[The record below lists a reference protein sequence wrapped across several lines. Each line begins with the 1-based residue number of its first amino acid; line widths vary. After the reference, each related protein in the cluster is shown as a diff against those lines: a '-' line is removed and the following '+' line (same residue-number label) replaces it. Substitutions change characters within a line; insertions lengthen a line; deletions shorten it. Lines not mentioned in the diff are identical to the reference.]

1 MFLPPS
7 VMATVV
13 VELTTLPIAYSIWS
27 SIEVT
32 DVLSFVSIVI
42 ALLSWLIAYRALDYS
57 KKQAEAADKANLIAE
72 QAKQQSEAANEI
84 SQTANKHGV
93 QSLEIAKEANKLSRQ
108 ANEYS
113 ELSHERE
120 MGRGFVEISVAL
132 IPMLRGSKTEVVNG
146 SDLLGYPIDWYLQ
159 INNDGPGTAF
169 KLSLEL
175 LIDTISEQYD
185 VEALEGWSSVQLP
198 LGCRLKRLMEKF
210 IELRTDRYNKAA
222 PREIVGSV
230 TSSWK
235 KFDGAEE
242 SSSLSNQ
249 LIPLLFSN
257 HASFDMWAGP
267 INRVQE

>member
-13 VELTTLPIAYSIWS
+13 VELTPLPIAYSVWS
-27 SIEVT
+27 SIEAT
-32 DVLSFVSIVI
+32 DVLSFVSLLVGVGSALI
-42 ALLSWLIAYRALDYS
+42 ALIALGHT
-57 KKQAEAADKANLIAE
+57 KTQAQAAKDANTIAE
-72 QAKQQSEAANEI
+72 QAKKQSEAANEI
-84 SQTANKHGV
+84 SQTANQHGV

-108 ANEYS
+108 ANKYS

-175 LIDTISEQYD
+175 LILTTSEQYH

-198 LGCRLKRLMEKF
+198 LGRRLKRLMEEL

-222 PREIVGSV
+222 PREIVGTV

-242 SSSLSNQ
+242 SSSLRNQ

-267 INRVQE
+267 KNPV

>member
-1 MFLPPS
+1 MLHPS
-7 VMATVV
+7 NVISTVAEGLISTPV
-13 VELTTLPIAYSIWS
+13 AYSVWH
-27 SIEVT
+27 SIEAT
-32 DVLSFVSIVI
+32 DVWSFASLLVGGVSAVI
-42 ALLSWLIAYRALDYS
+42 AFTALDHS
-57 KKQAEAADKANLIAE
+57 KKQAQAAKDANTIAE
-72 QAKQQSEAANEI
+72 QAKKQSEAANKLSE
-84 SQTANKHGV
+84 TANKHGL
-93 QSLEIAKEANKLSRQ
+93 QSLKIAREANELSRQ
-108 ANEYS
+108 ANRYTQ
-113 ELSHERE
+113 LAHERE
-120 MGRGFVEISVAL
+120 VGRGFVEISVAL

-169 KLSLEL
+169 KLALEL
-175 LIDTISEQYD
+175 LIHTTFGRYD
-185 VEALEGWSSVQLP
+185 VEALEGWSSVQIP
-198 LGCRLKRLMEKF
+198 LGRKLKRLMEEF

-222 PREIVGSV
+222 PREIVGTV

-242 SSSLSNQ
+242 SSSLRNQ

>member
-1 MFLPPS
+1 MLLPS
-7 VMATVV
+7 NVISTVAEDLISPPV
-13 VELTTLPIAYSIWS
+13 AYSVWH
-27 SIEVT
+27 SIEAT
-32 DVLSFVSIVI
+32 DVLSFASLLVALVSAFI
-42 ALLSWLIAYRALDYS
+42 AFTAVGHS
-57 KKQAEAADKANLIAE
+57 KKQAQAAENANTIAKE
-72 QAKQQSEAANEI
+72 AKQQSMVANKL
-84 SQTANKHGV
+84 STTANQHGI
-93 QSLEIAKEANKLSRQ
+93 QSLEIAKEANQLSRQ
-108 ANEYS
+108 ANTYTQ
-113 ELSHERE
+113 LAHDRE
-120 MGRGFVEISVAL
+120 VGRGFVEISVAL

-169 KLSLEL
+169 KLALDL
-175 LIDTISEQYD
+175 LIHTTSEQYD

-198 LGCRLKRLMEKF
+198 LGCRLKWPMEEF

-222 PREIVGSV
+222 PREIVGTV

-242 SSSLSNQ
+242 SSSLRNQ

-257 HASFDMWAGP
+257 HDSFDMWAGL